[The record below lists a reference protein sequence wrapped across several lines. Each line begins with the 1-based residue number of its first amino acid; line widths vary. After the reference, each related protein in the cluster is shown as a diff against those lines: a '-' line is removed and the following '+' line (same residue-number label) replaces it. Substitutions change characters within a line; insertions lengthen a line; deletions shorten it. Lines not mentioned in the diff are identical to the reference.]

1 MIHVLLLP
9 EVLLLL
15 LMLLSHV
22 LKLLLLMLLNL
33 LLSRLIHLLLLE
45 LLLLLLLVL
54 LQLLVFLI
62 LLLLQLLILLLVL
75 LFEMRI
81 RRVARTRRR
90 GPVAI
95 CLWNDGRIR
104 LVWSRLISV
113 DRVGRIVGRTVR
125 VERSRSVPSFTLLEV
140 PNLRR
145 SRLSRRRDPH
155 PRWCMGFQAPSASA

>member
-1 MIHVLLLP
+1 MFHVLLLLQ
-9 EVLLLL
+9 VLLFL
-15 LMLLSHV
+15 LMLLGHV
-22 LKLLLLMLLNL
+22 LKLLLLLLPNL
-33 LLSRLIHLLLLE
+33 LLSLLIRPPLLE
-45 LLLLLLLVL
+45 VLLLLLLVL

-113 DRVGRIVGRTVR
+113 DRVGRIVGRTVG
-125 VERSRSVPSFTLLEV
+125 VERRRSVPSFTLLEV
-140 PNLRR
+140 ANLRR

-155 PRWCMGFQAPSASA
+155 RGSSDMIRRLL